1 MHRID
6 NSIGH
11 FLGQRSISQDDVFG
25 NGVFIECSTV
35 ARSKSLSFHLVG
47 GIRFPMWDMGTE
59 VGFLLDVKE
68 EIPTVEEEK

>member
-1 MHRID
+1 MM
-6 NSIGH
+6 SLAME
-11 FLGQRSISQDDVFG
+11 FLS
-25 NGVFIECSTV
+25 
-35 ARSKSLSFHLVG
+35 RSKSLSFHLVG